1 MWQSLLLL
9 ARSFRTRLTLW
20 YVAILALMLVAAG
33 SYVYFSESHALLEAF
48 NAQLETRIDELE
60 GSTNQ
65 QTGLLT
71 STTAT
76 EPGRDQ
82 ELVLLL
88 TPHGQIVQ
96 SFGSF
101 SQQRVTDVIAATIIS
116 QGHLGSTR
124 FFSLSPEDGSGTTM
138 VYGCNSSVMRAGGHD
153 YFLVV
158 GLPSDVPKQQ
168 QQLLVTLFVALP
180 VILLLSTGG
189 GLWLAN
195 RALRPV
201 QTITRAAQQ
210 ISESD
215 LHRRLR
221 LARHDE
227 LGELAATF
235 DHMLDRLEDAF
246 ERQRQFTAD
255 ASHELRTPLTII
267 DLEANYA
274 LTQPL
279 TLEECQQ
286 AITLMQQEA
295 RTMARL
301 VNNLL
306 ILARADSGQVNF
318 RRDTFDLGEVV
329 LEVVERLSPLAAQQG
344 MKITLGALPELVLLG
359 DRQLVAQALS
369 NLIENAL
376 KYGPPAGDQ
385 VCISMGNESKSAES
399 AELWAWLRVSDN
411 GPGIAEEHLP
421 HLFERFYR
429 VDQARTRFPDG
440 SAVPSMEHEEPTG
453 NGLGLCI
460 TQWIIESHGGQIHV
474 QSTPGQGSTFEVWLP
489 IRQ

>member
-1 MWQSLLLL
+1 
-9 ARSFRTRLTLW
+9 
-20 YVAILALMLVAAG
+20 
-33 SYVYFSESHALLEAF
+33 
-48 NAQLETRIDELE
+48 
-60 GSTNQ
+60 
-65 QTGLLT
+65 
-71 STTAT
+71 
-76 EPGRDQ
+76 
-82 ELVLLL
+82 
-88 TPHGQIVQ
+88 
-96 SFGSF
+96 
-101 SQQRVTDVIAATIIS
+101 
-116 QGHLGSTR
+116 
-124 FFSLSPEDGSGTTM
+124 
-138 VYGCNSSVMRAGGHD
+138 
-153 YFLVV
+153 
-158 GLPSDVPKQQ
+158 
-168 QQLLVTLFVALP
+168 
-180 VILLLSTGG
+180 
-189 GLWLAN
+189 
-195 RALRPV
+195 V

-235 DHMLDRLEDAF
+235 DRMLDRLENAF

-286 AITLMQQEA
+286 AITLIQQEA

-306 ILARADSGQVNF
+306 ILARADSGQVSI
-318 RRDTFDLGEVV
+318 RHDAFDLGDVV

-344 MKITLGALPELVLLG
+344 MTITLGALPELVLLG
-359 DRQLVAQALS
+359 DRQLAAQALS
-369 NLIENAL
+369 NLVENAL
-376 KYGPPAGDQ
+376 KYCPPVGNQ
-385 VCISMGNESKSAES
+385 VCISMGSESKTAES
-399 AELWAWLRVSDN
+399 AEHSAWLRVTDN

-453 NGLGLCI
+453 SGLGLCI
-460 TQWIIESHGGQIHV
+460 TQWIVETHGGQIHV
-474 QSTPGQGSTFEVWLP
+474 QSTLGQGATFEVWLP
-489 IRQ
+489 NCQ